1 MQARFVTGSIM
12 RHVVIMT
19 FTSALGLMAMFLVD
33 LADLFFLSLLNQTEV
48 AAAGTGPSAPQGPV
62 RR

>member
-1 MQARFVTGSIM
+1 M